1 MAGDTVDIG
10 GKHEAW
16 RIRNADSSG
25 PPIKIP
31 GSEMRFFVVA
41 PITIGRNMGE
51 GRDLANLMPQR
62 RVATGAFDL
71 VVGDMFYVHE
81 LRGIFRGQEDRFIM
95 TFYALSL
102 GDMAIPLYDAEM
114 AFLASDPPSNILFVI
129 EVPALDFDIS
139 FGLHVA
145 GRTPSDGA

>member
-1 MAGDTVDIG
+1 
-10 GKHEAW
+10 
-16 RIRNADSSG
+16 
-25 PPIKIP
+25 
-31 GSEMRFFVVA
+31 
-41 PITIGRNMGE
+41 MGE